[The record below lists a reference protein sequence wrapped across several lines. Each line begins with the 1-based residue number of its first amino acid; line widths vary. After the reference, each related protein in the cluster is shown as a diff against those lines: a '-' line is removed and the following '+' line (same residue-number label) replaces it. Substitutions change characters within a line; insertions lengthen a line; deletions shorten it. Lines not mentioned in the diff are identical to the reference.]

1 MTTVSTGKIVLEFG
15 KVEVPVGALCVEVD
29 CVRLAVPLQRAVP
42 TVEVPSIEFVTVRD
56 TVLHVDCVWL
66 KVVMYVDR
74 DELVRVVTSEE
85 MVVVV
90 MRRPDDVKI
99 WVAVVVYPV
108 EYVACCVWTKVLVEG
123 TFDVRVDVLL
133 TIVKVAG
140 IVVLE
145 LGSVEVRVGALAV
158 EVGFV
163 CDKVPVV
170 YSVSEAV
177 LVMPWLFVIVLE
189 IVLIAVVV

>member
-1 MTTVSTGKIVLEFG
+1 M
-15 KVEVPVGALCVEVD
+15 
-29 CVRLAVPLQRAVP
+29 
-42 TVEVPSIEFVTVRD
+42 
-56 TVLHVDCVWL
+56 
-66 KVVMYVDR
+66 
-74 DELVRVVTSEE
+74 
-85 MVVVV
+85 
-90 MRRPDDVKI
+90 
-99 WVAVVVYPV
+99 
-108 EYVACCVWTKVLVEG
+108 LVEG